1 MHTCIFCGKQAPAN
15 YKNVQPCFVE
25 DIVQRQIAAGMDDPI
40 VNLLQNTLANVQ
52 RSSEPMRSAADEA
65 SESENEEDALQSCM
79 CCYYWVMRRHK
90 QKIVPLPMQ
99 NLLWYV
105 RTLEGCE
112 RKRCDSRILL
122 RLLKTIT
129 EGGNLYACLFHT
141 QELEGMAVI
150 KERARKVGV
159 YASKQGDDVF
169 CVKRQLAALW
179 HANNG
184 QTLMLGHAQAAD
196 LLR

>member
-40 VNLLQNTLANVQ
+40 VNLLQHTLANVQ

-90 QKIVPLPMQ
+90 QKIVPLPNDQQQ
-99 NLLWYV
+99 NTPTTSNMVKHCAGMRAAGAAAGAAGGAAAGMAEAGGVAELQQAVRDAAGVLLARLQEV
-105 RTLEGCE
+105 RTHARTC
-112 RKRCDSRILL
+112 S
-122 RLLKTIT
+122 
-129 EGGNLYACLFHT
+129 HT
-141 QELEGMAVI
+141 
-150 KERARKVGV
+150 AR
-159 YASKQGDDVF
+159 
-169 CVKRQLAALW
+169 
-179 HANNG
+179 H
-184 QTLMLGHAQAAD
+184 
-196 LLR
+196 